1 MFFYRLLMLL
11 AAFPVGLSFLFVI
24 YSVYYAVKQKVNG
37 HPFTFAKWIEWISI
51 ELSGFG
57 GYLKTVLVISLIAVF
72 VTSPAVHQL
81 VGVHNLELKPEGNYC
96 FYVEATR
103 NGDKTYTLP
112 AEISVR
118 TEYEED
124 IDGKSKSKHVYHIEK
139 VFFSNG
145 GWLDTTDSEPVDIGA
160 SISFFD
166 ESENW
171 LEGDYWKFVL
181 LNEHAYSPYVNET
194 NNAAFWDITI
204 VLLEALCVGFLL
216 YVRCKTEACK

>member
-11 AAFPVGLSFLFVI
+11 SAFPVGLSVLFVA
-24 YSVYYAVKQKVNG
+24 YSVYYAIKRKVQG
-37 HPFTFAKWIEWISI
+37 TPFTFAKWIEWISI

-57 GYLKTVLVISLIAVF
+57 GYLKAVLIISLVAVF

-81 VGVHNLELKPEGNYC
+81 VGVHNLELKPEGDYC

-103 NGDKTYTLP
+103 NGSKTYTLP
-112 AEISVR
+112 ARVSVQK
-118 TEYEED
+118 EYEED
-124 IDGKSKSKHVYHIEK
+124 HDGKSRSRKVYYIEK

-145 GWLDTTDSEPVDIGA
+145 GWLDTWDTDPVAIGD
-160 SISFFD
+160 STLFLD
-166 ESENW
+166 EEDEW
-171 LEGDYWKFVL
+171 DLVL

-194 NNAAFWDITI
+194 NNAGFLDIAI

-216 YVRCKTEACK
+216 YVRCKTEAGK